1 MVTQSIGRYHPGI
14 PSPEYGPE
22 YEQKVLYHNIP
33 VYGRI
38 VLNGDFL
45 GELKLNETFLWLK
58 LLTWSI
64 L

>member
-45 GELKLNETFLWLK
+45 GELKLNETFL
-58 LLTWSI
+58 
-64 L
+64 